1 MTKVR
6 MTTPC
11 PKCGDNTWDGPRFK
25 STFYPKYIGEC
36 LTFECNTC
44 RYVTVVPCLDA
55 EKE

>member
-1 MTKVR
+1 MTKVKIS
-6 MTTPC
+6 TPC
-11 PKCGDNTWDGPRFK
+11 PKCGDNAWDGPRFK